1 MLVPVSNKS
10 ATSTM
15 ALDKA
20 PASEGTL
27 APSQGLNGP
36 RGREVPPLAPGNGAA
51 KDIAQMSPVVVGE
64 YAPLS
69 LGYDSPAQ
77 GHGPLGERGYAPPS
91 VTGDVA
97 SLARDGAPPAPQ
109 GQWGDSSQNRVSI
122 LNSLSSATNSSQVTI
137 TNNPDMDDS
146 AINHES
152 VISVTSHDPVN
163 SAISH
168 ESVISV
174 ANHDPVNSVTNHE
187 SVNSVTNY
195 EPVFSVINK
204 DPENNPSSP
213 NLNPSI
219 FRDHNAIV
227 IINTVLFYITT
238 CASLAQAVLCDKI
251 NNFFGEQ
258 DINLAHQIMIDLN
271 LTKALRSQK
280 TNNNI
285 KTRIYN
291 LVKIVRD
298 TISHNPHITIATV
311 STDLPPASPIT
322 KKSHLGLPK
331 FFQRKPDPQ
340 QQQQLQLQPQ
350 PQLQPHID
358 ALDDKVTRILQLQ
371 QFTLDVMLR
380 NVPTQSSTH
389 PQPAPSALPPQTTP
403 TPP

>member
-1 MLVPVSNKS
+1 
-10 ATSTM
+10 
-15 ALDKA
+15 
-20 PASEGTL
+20 
-27 APSQGLNGP
+27 
-36 RGREVPPLAPGNGAA
+36 
-51 KDIAQMSPVVVGE
+51 MSPVVVGE

-122 LNSLSSATNSSQVTI
+122 LNSLSSATNSSSQVTI

-146 AINHES
+146 ANNHES

-340 QQQQLQLQPQ
+340 QQQHLQVQPPPQ
-350 PQLQPHID
+350 PQLQPHIE
-358 ALDDKVTRILQLQ
+358 ALDEKVTRILQLQ
-371 QFTLDVMLR
+371 HATNATLQVMLD
-380 NVPTQSSTH
+380 NVSTQRLTH
-389 PQPAPSALPPQTTP
+389 AQTAPPPLPPQTTP